1 MRVRRWSG
9 HFLITS
15 LNYFSFLYTH
25 IAYYYPQVMHI
36 CLLVLK
42 APLKPYSCITK
53 AKVYLLEVLPWPVD
67 DHGILQ
73 RVALLRQ
80 PGEVHDEERA
90 VGARA
95 GRVPRLAR
103 F

>member
-1 MRVRRWSG
+1 MPSSTKG
-9 HFLITS
+9 AI
-15 LNYFSFLYTH
+15 
-25 IAYYYPQVMHI
+25 
-36 CLLVLK
+36 K
-42 APLKPYSCITK
+42 AIQLHHKG
-53 AKVYLLEVLPWPVD
+53 KVYLLEVLPWPVD

-95 GRVPRLAR
+95 RRVPRLAR